1 MVSRSNHKDVAYW
14 KEIYM
19 EFLSVFL
26 IALGL
31 AADCFAVSLSA
42 SIANR
47 NHSPSQVARVSF
59 SFGFFQA
66 LMLVLGWLAGI
77 TIVDFIS
84 SFDHW
89 VAFGLLVFVGGKMLW
104 ESFHEKDDDEKP
116 ADISRGLL
124 LLTLSIATSLDSLA
138 VGLAFA
144 FEDVNIW
151 LASPTIG
158 ITSFAISALGFIIGT
173 KVGQV
178 FGKRAEVLGGLI
190 LIGIGIRILVEH
202 LLG

>member
-1 MVSRSNHKDVAYW
+1 
-14 KEIYM
+14 M
-19 EFLSVFL
+19 EFVSIFL

-31 AADCFAVSLSA
+31 SADCFAVALSA

-47 NHSPSQVARVSF
+47 NHSPLQVVKVSF

-66 LMLVLGWLAGI
+66 MMPIIGWLAGK

-84 SFDHW
+84 NLDHW
-89 VAFGLLVFVGGKMLW
+89 IAFALLAFVGGKMLW
-104 ESFHEKDDDEKP
+104 EAYHHEENEKP

-124 LLTLSIATSLDSLA
+124 LLTLSIATSLDALA

-144 FEDVNIW
+144 FEDVNMW

-158 ITSFAISALGFIIGT
+158 ITSFVVSALGFLIGT
-173 KVGQV
+173 KVGKI
-178 FGKRAEVLGGLI
+178 FGKRAEILGGLI
-190 LIGIGIRILVEH
+190 LIAIGIRILVEH

>member
-1 MVSRSNHKDVAYW
+1 MDLIS
-14 KEIYM
+14 I
-19 EFLSVFL
+19 FL

-42 SIANR
+42 SIANK
-47 NHSPSQVARVSF
+47 NHSPIQVARVSF

-66 LMLVLGWLAGI
+66 LMLVLGWLAGT

-89 VAFGLLVFVGGKMLW
+89 LAFGLLAFVGGRMLW
-104 ESFHEKDDDEKP
+104 ESFHEKADEKP

-144 FEDVNIW
+144 FEDINLWIAAPVVGVTA
-151 LASPTIG
+151 LV
-158 ITSFAISALGFIIGT
+158 ISAIGFLVGT
-173 KVGQV
+173 KVGDI
-178 FGKRAEVLGGLI
+178 FGKRAEIIGGLI
-190 LIGIGIRILVEH
+190 LIGIGIRILFEH

>member
-42 SIANR
+42 RIANI

-66 LMLVLGWLAGI
+66 LMLVLGWLAGK
-77 TIVDFIS
+77 TIVDFIAN
-84 SFDHW
+84 FDHW
-89 VAFGLLVFVGGKMLW
+89 VAFALLAFVGSKMLW
-104 ESFHEKDDDEKP
+104 ESFHEKEDEKP

-144 FEDVNIW
+144 FEDINLW
-151 LASPTIG
+151 LAAPTIG
-158 ITSFAISALGFIIGT
+158 ITSFVVSAVGFLIGT
-173 KVGQV
+173 KVGQI
-178 FGKRAEVLGGLI
+178 FGKRAEMIGGLI

>member
-1 MVSRSNHKDVAYW
+1 LDLIS
-14 KEIYM
+14 I
-19 EFLSVFL
+19 FL

-42 SIANR
+42 SISNK
-47 NHSPSQVARVSF
+47 NHSKVQIAKVSF
-59 SFGFFQA
+59 SFGFFQS
-66 LMLVLGWLAGI
+66 LMLVLGWLAGS

-89 VAFGLLVFVGGKMLW
+89 IAFGLLVFVGGRMLW
-104 ESFHEKDDDEKP
+104 ESFREKEDEKP
-116 ADISRGLL
+116 PDISRGVL

-144 FEDVNIW
+144 FEDINLWIAAPIV
-151 LASPTIG
+151 G
-158 ITSFAISALGFIIGT
+158 ITSLVISAVGFIIGT
-173 KVGQV
+173 KVGSI
-178 FGKRAEVLGGLI
+178 FGKRAEILGGLI
-190 LIGIGIRILVEH
+190 LIGIGIRILLEH

>member
-1 MVSRSNHKDVAYW
+1 
-14 KEIYM
+14 M
-19 EFLSVFL
+19 EFISIFL

-31 AADCFAVSLSA
+31 SADCFAVSLST

-47 NHSPSQVARVSF
+47 NHSFLQVIKVSF

-66 LMLVLGWLAGI
+66 LMPVIGWLAGK
-77 TIVDFIS
+77 TIVDFIA

-89 VAFGLLVFVGGKMLW
+89 VAFALLAFVGGKMLW
-104 ESFHEKDDDEKP
+104 ESFHSEEDEKP
-116 ADISRGLL
+116 ADVSRGLL
-124 LLTLSIATSLDSLA
+124 LLTLSIATSLDALA

-158 ITSFAISALGFIIGT
+158 VTSFVISALGFLIGT
-173 KVGQV
+173 RVGKI
-178 FGKRAEVLGGLI
+178 FGKRAEVLGGLV
-190 LIGIGIRILVEH
+190 LIGIGIRILLEH

>member
-1 MVSRSNHKDVAYW
+1 
-14 KEIYM
+14 M

-31 AADCFAVSLSA
+31 SADCFAVALSA

-47 NHSPSQVARVSF
+47 NHSPLQVIKVSF

-66 LMLVLGWLAGI
+66 LMPVIGWLAGK
-77 TIVDFIS
+77 TIVDFIA

-104 ESFHEKDDDEKP
+104 EAFHHEKDEKP

-124 LLTLSIATSLDSLA
+124 LLTLSIATSLDALA

-158 ITSFAISALGFIIGT
+158 ITSFAISALGFLIGT
-173 KVGQV
+173 KVGKI

-190 LIGIGIRILVEH
+190 LIGIGIRILLEH
-202 LLG
+202 LVG

>member
-1 MVSRSNHKDVAYW
+1 MVSRSNHKYVAYW

-66 LMLVLGWLAGI
+66 LMLVLGWLAGK
-77 TIVDFIS
+77 TIVDFIAN
-84 SFDHW
+84 FDHW
-89 VAFGLLVFVGGKMLW
+89 VAFALLAFVGSKMLW
-104 ESFHEKDDDEKP
+104 ESFHEKEDEKP

-144 FEDVNIW
+144 FEDINLW
-151 LASPTIG
+151 LAAPTIG
-158 ITSFAISALGFIIGT
+158 ITSFVVSAVGFLIGT
-173 KVGQV
+173 KVGQI
-178 FGKRAEVLGGLI
+178 FGKRAEMIGGLI